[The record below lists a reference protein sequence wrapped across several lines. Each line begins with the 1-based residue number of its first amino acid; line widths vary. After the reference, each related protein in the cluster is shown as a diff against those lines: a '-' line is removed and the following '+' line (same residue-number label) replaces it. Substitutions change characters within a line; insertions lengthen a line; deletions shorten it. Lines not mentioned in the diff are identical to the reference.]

1 MCCKQTGEIPS
12 IKTRL
17 SSTDWTGFIIEWTN
31 TKHMSLLFSALFA
44 HIVDRT
50 WPECFNLFRIKGGW
64 GGVFVT
70 HLMLQSWPTT
80 FQLCHRAMRVSSLM
94 QLCYDSQSIGRGSL
108 PHIPSHDWLWLTCNV
123 DPSGPADRQ
132 KRRQIGTLRELER
145 KCNKHMCCKAMRFP
159 LNINTVQRFL
169 PARNKWASLQIGCET
184 SIVVSVSCFCSL
196 LCMNTNKI
204 WTDCKPAV
212 F

>member
-1 MCCKQTGEIPS
+1 M
-12 IKTRL
+12 
-17 SSTDWTGFIIEWTN
+17 N
-31 TKHMSLLFSALFA
+31 KHKARHCSFLHSLLTLW
-44 HIVDRT
+44 T
-50 WPECFNLFRIKGGW
+50 EQNLNASTSSDLRVV

-70 HLMLQSWPTT
+70 HLTLQSWPT

-94 QLCYDSQSIGRGSL
+94 QLCYDSQSMGRGSL

-123 DPSGPADRQ
+123 DPSGPVDRQ

-145 KCNKHMCCKAMRFP
+145 KCNKHMCYKAMRFP

-169 PARNKWASLQIGCET
+169 PARNKWVSLQIGCET